1 MPNFIKCFSNVK
13 KITSNFKWW
22 IMIKIWINTVYNW
35 PKLTTPPS
43 FICIATSQ
51 STKAVR
57 WVFISAASVKDFISV
72 NRFSIWNN
80 NLGYKNAYLILLTC
94 FCYIL
99 LDLYEVIQR
108 EGGVGEGGQ
117 ISPIL
122 TNIIEISLRWHIL
135 GLSFFE
141 HRQNR
146 WFLLIVS

>member
-1 MPNFIKCFSNVK
+1 MPNFIKCFRNVK

-35 PKLTTPPS
+35 PKLTTS
-43 FICIATSQ
+43 RSCIATSQ

-57 WVFISAASVKDFISV
+57 WVFISAASVKDCISV
-72 NRFSIWNN
+72 NRFNTWNN
-80 NLGYKNAYLILLTC
+80 NLGYKNAYLILLRC

-99 LDLYEVIQR
+99 LDLYEVIRR
-108 EGGVGEGGQ
+108 ERGGRGGGE

-122 TNIIEISLRWHIL
+122 TNTIEISLRWHIL
-135 GLSFFE
+135 GLSFFK
-141 HRQNR
+141 HGQNR